1 MGDVHMPEAELRAF
15 LRVFLPEE
23 RVEPALDS
31 IALMGLEIE
40 ATDPLELFVLAH
52 MEVEPDPRVTLE
64 SEAVVLVEEVGLD
77 AVDVSAILGIEET
90 AVIDAVDRA
99 WADHDGAD
107 HDGADH
113 DDPDPEPDPDP
124 DPESG
129 SESDP
134 ESAPEADP
142 ESESLDAGPLDR
154 TVELPGVPLEAPEPP
169 APAPDEDRAAA
180 GPPPVL
186 VAPRRRPWGAIIGTV
201 AAVGAIGGLGLV
213 ATSDAGQQILAMQG
227 IDPFVFVAVIVGLV
241 FGGMAFVRAGSSPPP
256 LDQPKGHDTG
266 TEGPDI
272 DAATDEEP
280 DAGTA
285 GETDDVTATPTVSPT
300 K

>member
-77 AVDVSAILGIEET
+77 AVDVSAILGIEES

-99 WADHDGAD
+99 WADHDEPAQ
-107 HDGADH
+107 DGADH
-113 DDPDPEPDPDP
+113 DEL
-124 DPESG
+124 E
-129 SESDP
+129 
-134 ESAPEADP
+134 P
-142 ESESLDAGPLDR
+142 ESESEPESEPEPEVVRDAGPLDR
-154 TVELPGVPLEAPEPP
+154 TVELPGVPLQAPESL
-169 APAPDEDRAAA
+169 APAPDGDRPAAE
-180 GPPPVL
+180 PPPVL
-186 VAPRRRPWGAIIGTV
+186 VAPRRRPWAAIIGTV
-201 AAVGAIGGLGLV
+201 AAVVTIGGLGLV

-256 LDQPKGHDTG
+256 VDQPKAHDPGTESSDTDHDT
-266 TEGPDI
+266 
-272 DAATDEEP
+272 DEH
-280 DAGTA
+280 TA
-285 GETDDVTATPTVSPT
+285 GETDDVTATPTGSPT

>member
-77 AVDVSAILGIEET
+77 AVDVSAILGIEES

-99 WADHDGAD
+99 WADHDEPAQ
-107 HDGADH
+107 DGADH
-113 DDPDPEPDPDP
+113 DEPEPE
-124 DPESG
+124 PE
-129 SESDP
+129 P
-134 ESAPEADP
+134 EVV
-142 ESESLDAGPLDR
+142 LDAGPLDR
-154 TVELPGVPLEAPEPP
+154 TVELPGVPLQAPESL
-169 APAPDEDRAAA
+169 APAPDGDRPAAV
-180 GPPPVL
+180 PPPVL
-186 VAPRRRPWGAIIGTV
+186 VAPRRRPWAAIIGTV
-201 AAVGAIGGLGLV
+201 AAVVTIGGLGLV

-256 LDQPKGHDTG
+256 VDQPKAHDAG
-266 TEGPDI
+266 TEGPDS
-272 DAATDEEP
+272 DHDTDEH
-280 DAGTA
+280 TA
-285 GETDDVTATPTVSPT
+285 GETDDVRATPTGSPT